1 MLRFCANTTALY
13 PGLGLLD
20 SLAQAA
26 RDGFDAV
33 EMRFPHADPPLVL
46 GEALRDLR
54 LTLVQF
60 NLTMGDFAAGERG
73 IACLPGREE
82 EFRAGVERALEWA
95 VPLGVRQLN
104 CPAGIVPT
112 GADPARCMDALA
124 GNLRHAAERLVLHG
138 IRLQLE
144 PVNRRDMPGAIVA
157 TTAEYEDVAVRVG
170 SDNLFLQY
178 DFYHMQIMQGDL
190 VPGFLRLLPR
200 INHLQVA
207 DTPGRH
213 EPGTGEIN
221 YAFVLGQVA
230 RSGYAG
236 WIGLEYAPATK
247 AAHGLGWMQH
257 MREHCQTNLA

>member
-1 MLRFCANTTALY
+1 MLKFCANTTALY
-13 PGLGLLD
+13 PGVGLLD

-33 EMRFPHADPPLVL
+33 EMRFPHAEPVPVL
-46 GEALRDLR
+46 AGALQDLR
-54 LTLVQF
+54 LILVQF
-60 NLTMGDFAAGERG
+60 NLTMGDFAGGERG
-73 IACLPGREE
+73 IACLPGREA
-82 EFRAGVERALEWA
+82 EFRAGIDRALTWA
-95 VPLGVRQLN
+95 VPLGVQQLN
-104 CPAGIVPT
+104 CPAGIVPP
-112 GADPARCMDALA
+112 GADAAACVAVLVANLHFAADRLA
-124 GNLRHAAERLVLHG
+124 AHG

-144 PVNRRDMPGAIVA
+144 PVNRRDTPGAVVA
-157 TTAEYEDVAVRVG
+157 TTAEYEAVAARVA

-236 WIGLEYAPATK
+236 WVGLEYVPA
-247 AAHGLGWMQH
+247 ASVARGMGWMDAL
-257 MREHCQTNLA
+257 RG

>member
-13 PGLGLLD
+13 PRDGLLD
-20 SLAQAA
+20 SLARAA
-26 RDGFDAV
+26 TDGFDAV
-33 EMRFPHADPPLVL
+33 EMRFPHAAPPAVL
-46 GEALRDLR
+46 AAALRDLG

-60 NLTMGDFAAGERG
+60 NLTMGDFAGGERG
-73 IACLPGREE
+73 IACLPGREA
-82 EFRAGVERALEWA
+82 EFRAGLDRALDWA

-104 CPAGIVPT
+104 CPAGLVPA
-112 GADPARCMDALA
+112 GADPADCRDTLVA
-124 GNLRHAAERLVLHG
+124 NLRMAAERLARHG

-157 TTAEYEDVAVRVG
+157 TTAEYEDVAGRVG

-200 INHLQVA
+200 IGHLQVA

-221 YAFVLGQVA
+221 YAFVLNAVRA
-230 RSGYAG
+230 SGYAG
-236 WIGLEYAPATK
+236 WVGLEYAPAATV
-247 AAHGLGWMQH
+247 AEGLGWLH
-257 MREHCQTNLA
+257 ALRRSWGE

>member
-1 MLRFCANTTALY
+1 MLKFCANTTALY
-13 PGLGLLD
+13 PKLGLLD

-26 RDGFDAV
+26 DDGFDAV
-33 EMRFPHADPPLVL
+33 EMRFPHAEPAPVL
-46 GEALRDLR
+46 AEALRALGLR
-54 LTLVQF
+54 LVQF
-60 NLTMGDFAAGERG
+60 NLTMGDFAGGERG
-73 IACLPGREE
+73 IACLPGREA
-82 EFRAGVERALEWA
+82 EFRAGVDRALEWA

-104 CPAGIVPT
+104 CPAGLVPV
-112 GADPARCMDALA
+112 GADPGACRDVLVA
-124 GNLRHAAERLVLHG
+124 NLRHAADRLAAHG

-157 TTAEYEDVAVRVG
+157 TTAEYEDVAARVG

-200 INHLQVA
+200 IGHLQVA

-221 YAFVLGQVA
+221 YAFVLRRVA
-230 RSGYAG
+230 QSGYAG
-236 WIGLEYAPATK
+236 WVGLEYAPSVAV
-247 AAHGLGWMQH
+247 AQGLGWMQGL
-257 MREHCQTNLA
+257 RG

>member
-1 MLRFCANTTALY
+1 MLKFCANTTALY
-13 PGLGLLD
+13 PKLGLLD

-33 EMRFPHADPPLVL
+33 EMRFPHAESVPVL
-46 GEALRDLR
+46 ADALRGLG

-60 NLTMGDFAAGERG
+60 NLTMGDFAGGERG
-73 IACLPGREE
+73 IACLPGREA
-82 EFRAGVERALEWA
+82 EFRAGVDRALEWA

-104 CPAGIVPT
+104 CPAGIVPPD
-112 GADPARCMDALA
+112 ADPAACLQVLA
-124 GNLRHAAERLVLHG
+124 ANLRLAAGRLAAQG

-144 PVNRRDMPGAIVA
+144 PVNRRDTPGAIVA
-157 TTAEYEDVAVRVG
+157 TTADYEAVAARVG
-170 SDNLFLQY
+170 SPNLFLQY

-190 VPGFLRLLPR
+190 VPGFLRLQSR

-221 YAFVLGQVA
+221 YGFVLGQVA
-230 RSGYAG
+230 KAGYAG
-236 WIGLEYAPATK
+236 WIGLEYAPAST
-247 AAHGLGWMQH
+247 AAQGLGWMH
-257 MREHCQTNLA
+257 SHRG

>member
-1 MLRFCANTTALY
+1 MLKFCANTTALY
-13 PGLGLLD
+13 PGMGLLD

-33 EMRFPHADPPLVL
+33 EMRFPHAEPAPVL
-46 GEALRDLR
+46 AEALRALG

-60 NLTMGDFAAGERG
+60 NLTMGDFAGGERG
-73 IACLPGREE
+73 IACLPGRED
-82 EFRAGVERALEWA
+82 EFRAGVDRALDWA

-104 CPAGIVPT
+104 CPAGLVPD
-112 GADPARCMDALA
+112 GADPGTCRDVLVA
-124 GNLRHAAERLVLHG
+124 NLRHAADRLGAQG

-144 PVNRRDMPGAIVA
+144 PVNRRDMPCAIVA
-157 TTAEYEDVAVRVG
+157 TTTEYEAVAARVG

-200 INHLQVA
+200 IGHLQVA

-221 YAFVLGQVA
+221 YPFVLGQVA

-236 WIGLEYAPATK
+236 WIGLEYAPATSV
-247 AAHGLGWMQH
+247 ARGLGWLH
-257 MREHCQTNLA
+257 ALRG